1 MQALHVQNH
10 IHTAG
15 SLTLLGLLL
24 AQHCA
29 FGTVHSVNNH
39 SKNLT
44 RNNHQWDTN
53 ECRKNAYDVIYR
65 AMEE

>member
-1 MQALHVQNH
+1 MQALQVQNH

-24 AQHCA
+24 AQHRT

-39 SKNLT
+39 NKNLT
-44 RNNHQWDTN
+44 RNNQHWDTN
-53 ECRKNAYDVIYR
+53 KCRNNAYDMI
-65 AMEE
+65 